1 MSFIRLKKAASGAK
15 SRPCRAALPKARRKK
30 SAARTCLTPRAD
42 ASRAILRRPSGVLP
56 RRCVRLRR
64 LFVAVALACR
74 LFTHEAVDAKG
85 GRGLS
90 RAQWLCLSS
99 LDGVSS
105 HLEECFDGTFGS
117 RPLARKSSDEARNV
131 AFDLPCLRNHAPE
144 AVRRSRMGKDAANSR
159 HGGGD
164 LVPCAHHEEDRRL
177 FVCGGVRTAAV
188 RQGEATRQDLKSPIC
203 T

>member
-30 SAARTCLTPRAD
+30 IAARTCLTPRAD
-42 ASRAILRRPSGVLP
+42 ASRVILRRPSSVSP
-56 RRCVRLRR
+56 RRCEPLR
-64 LFVAVALACR
+64 LFVAVALAWR
-74 LFTHEAVDAKG
+74 LFTHEAADAKG
-85 GRGLS
+85 SRGLS
-90 RAQWLCLSS
+90 CAQWLCLSS

-105 HLEECFDGTFGS
+105 YLEECFDGTFGS

-164 LVPCAHHEEDRRL
+164 LVSCAPL
-177 FVCGGVRTAAV
+177 
-188 RQGEATRQDLKSPIC
+188 
-203 T
+203 